1 MIVSNAVYPTQEQFS
16 ALLESDFTGPVC
28 MVNLLKFKERAEYD
42 DGRSTDLTG
51 AEAYGL
57 YGEQM
62 LRFVESK
69 GGEFLYSGS
78 CAHLMIGSVD
88 VLWDKVAIVK
98 YPSREEFVSIATAP
112 EVAGFGI
119 HRAAGLAGQ
128 LLIASSQDLGADE

>member
-1 MIVSNAVYPTQEQFS
+1 MIVSNAVYPTQQQFT

-28 MVNLLKFKERAEYD
+28 MVNLLKFKVKAEYE

-51 AEAYGL
+51 MEAYGL

-62 LRFVESK
+62 QGFVESK
-69 GGEFLYSGS
+69 GGEFLYFGS

-98 YPSREEFVSIATAP
+98 YPSREEFVAIATAP

-119 HRAAGLAGQ
+119 HRAAGLDGQ
-128 LLIASSQDLGADE
+128 LLIASSQDLGAG